1 MQFHDDGITYR
12 KFGRRKKFMPWKDVV
27 ELEWRKDDWR
37 DISLYIEDESGDSAK
52 FIKMVLVAPRLG
64 LYMKFYARTGRFSD
78 SYEGLTKKLKV
89 KKQKRSFWKHF
100 FFLLLESIFIFASRR

>member
-37 DISLYIEDESGDSAK
+37 DIFLYVEDKSGNSAK
-52 FIKMVLVAPRLG
+52 FIKTVFIDPGLD
-64 LYMKFYARTGRFSD
+64 LYMKFYTRTGRFPA
-78 SYEGLTKKLKV
+78 SYEELAKKLKV

-100 FFLLLESIFIFASRR
+100 FFLLLESIFMFAPRR